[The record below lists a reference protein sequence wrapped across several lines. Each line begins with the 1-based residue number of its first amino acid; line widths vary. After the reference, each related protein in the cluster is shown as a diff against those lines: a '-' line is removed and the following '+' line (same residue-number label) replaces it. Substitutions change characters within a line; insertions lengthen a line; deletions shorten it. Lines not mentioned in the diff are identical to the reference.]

1 MKQGTGKHMQQNNTE
16 NEVQEE
22 VAVQEAQPKKKKSTL
37 VIIICAIILLAVA
50 VSVFVITTKNARA
63 EEQRQKMEKL
73 NAILTSETFVE
84 GISVGG
90 VDISGL
96 TVEEAKEKLEDQ
108 NAELVGD
115 VTIVAEYDADD
126 YEKKLTKKNMG
137 ITADLDAVLEE
148 ALTAAHASTYEE
160 AEEALAAIKENGKD
174 YDIALK
180 ADEDKLAD
188 IAEEIADEVNV
199 KAKNATIKLG
209 DDGIEYVEEEE
220 GKSLDEEAFVQTIKE
235 RIENRDFSNIKIEL
249 KTTQP
254 KLTLSD
260 IKGTYVK
267 LGTCTTSYSG
277 STSNRKYNVK
287 KAAEKINGVVVEP
300 GETFSMN
307 DTIGDRTY
315 SNGWKSAAAIVR
327 GSTEQQAGG
336 GVCQVS
342 TTLYN
347 AVVKSDLE
355 IVHRQNHSSKVHYV
369 DPGLDATI
377 NTGTIDFTWK
387 NDTDKPVLIK
397 ASADGSKLTVTIY
410 GPPFDTDEYDEIKL
424 SSSYVGTSSSGKM
437 TYQSYKIYYKDGEK
451 VKTEQLDRS
460 TYRPYN

>member
-96 TVEEAKEKLEDQ
+96 TVEEAKEKLKDQ

-160 AEEALAAIKENGKD
+160 AEEALAAIKENG
-174 YDIALK
+174 
-180 ADEDKLAD
+180 
-188 IAEEIADEVNV
+188 
-199 KAKNATIKLG
+199 
-209 DDGIEYVEEEE
+209 
-220 GKSLDEEAFVQTIKE
+220 
-235 RIENRDFSNIKIEL
+235 
-249 KTTQP
+249 
-254 KLTLSD
+254 
-260 IKGTYVK
+260 
-267 LGTCTTSYSG
+267 
-277 STSNRKYNVK
+277 
-287 KAAEKINGVVVEP
+287 
-300 GETFSMN
+300 
-307 DTIGDRTY
+307 
-315 SNGWKSAAAIVR
+315 
-327 GSTEQQAGG
+327 
-336 GVCQVS
+336 
-342 TTLYN
+342 
-347 AVVKSDLE
+347 
-355 IVHRQNHSSKVHYV
+355 SSQ
-369 DPGLDATI
+369 I
-377 NTGTIDFTWK
+377 
-387 NDTDKPVLIK
+387 
-397 ASADGSKLTVTIY
+397 
-410 GPPFDTDEYDEIKL
+410 
-424 SSSYVGTSSSGKM
+424 
-437 TYQSYKIYYKDGEK
+437 
-451 VKTEQLDRS
+451 
-460 TYRPYN
+460 